1 MTHKIDI
8 YSDVARTAK
17 CIDWCN
23 KNLNNNEW
31 DLKLLSMAPLHYA
44 FEFKDPQIHLMAVM
58 AH

>member
-1 MTHKIDI
+1 MTHKIDVRND
-8 YSDVARTAK
+8 YLRTISMSK
-17 CIDWCN
+17 WCQ

-31 DLKLLSMAPLHYA
+31 NLKLLSMSPLHYA